1 MMFCSS
7 LLLFVLYE
15 LIFVLCVFI
24 YAYCCST
31 RFPYRMMFVLF
42 KGNTPVSTS
51 GGGTAHPS
59 RVDEFTFTV
68 FSGIYVAQSV
78 FLCVVCYW
86 PLLVFY
92 WPLLVFYWPLLVFY
106 WPLLVFYCH
115 CVVCPS
121 TILRSVL
128 SFCLFSIARCIVCL

>member
-1 MMFCSS
+1 MFCSS
-7 LLLFVLYE
+7 LLPFVLYG
-15 LIFVLCVFI
+15 LIFFLCVFI

-59 RVDEFTFTV
+59 GVDEFTLTV

-78 FLCVVCYW
+78 FLCVV
-86 PLLVFY
+86 FY
-92 WPLLVFYWPLLVFY
+92 WPLV
-106 WPLLVFYCH
+106 VFYCH

-121 TILRSVL
+121 TVLWSAL
-128 SFCLFSIARCIVCL
+128 SFCPFSIALVLSVYRFTVSDYPSSIFKFSFLKTSR